1 MDKTEDDFYLNVRY
15 IQSVGISSKFKY
27 LMLQFHK
34 YLV

>member
-27 LMLQFHK
+27 
-34 YLV
+34 YVTVS